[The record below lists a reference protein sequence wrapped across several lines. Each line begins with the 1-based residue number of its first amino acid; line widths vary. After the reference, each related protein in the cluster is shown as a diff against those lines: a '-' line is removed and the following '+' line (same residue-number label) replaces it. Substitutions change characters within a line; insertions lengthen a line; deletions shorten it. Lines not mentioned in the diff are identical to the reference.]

1 MTRTI
6 MVLIAVLIVPLLML
20 GGDRAASV
28 QAQGSYCATEAE
40 ADMLGRINAFR
51 QQNGLVQL
59 TLSQPLGAAATLKSR
74 DMASQDYFAHISP
87 GGLGPRDVLDQ
98 VGYPANTSYGENL
111 ASGNST
117 AAATFEQWVNSPSH
131 RSTMLGSQFTAVG
144 IGVAYDPDS
153 RYGWYWT
160 TIFGGV
166 VDTPAGS
173 CGGEAPAEPPVVT
186 PVVPPVETPIV
197 ETPVAPP
204 AASPVDALIAVLVAI
219 LARILAG

>member
-1 MTRTI
+1 MTRTL

-51 QQNGLVQL
+51 QQNGLAPVS
-59 TLSQPLGAAATLKSR
+59 LSRPLGAAATLKSQ

-111 ASGNST
+111 ASGNSS
-117 AAATFEQWVNSPSH
+117 AAATFEQWLNSPSH
-131 RSTMLGSQFTAVG
+131 RSTMLGGQFTAVG

-160 TIFGGV
+160 TMFGGV
-166 VDTPAGS
+166 VGTPAGT
-173 CGGEAPAEPPVVT
+173 CGGGAPVAPPV
-186 PVVPPVETPIV
+186 V
-197 ETPVAPP
+197 ETPVTPP
-204 AASPVDALIAVLVAI
+204 AASPIDALVAVLIAI